1 MINKV
6 IKAIKNQNDKVL
18 KVAMIVFFIDA
29 LVVLPLLGYAIIGM
43 LIYGY

>member
-6 IKAIKNQNDKVL
+6 INAIKNQNDKVL
-18 KVAMIVFFIDA
+18 KAVMIVLFIDA
-29 LVVLPLLGYAIIGM
+29 LVVLPLLGYAIVGM